1 MLTFLS
7 VYFSPQ
13 AHPRKLPS
21 RNVRG
26 LQHLLGWLFGKAL
39 MCCYFSFNVKVPWGP
54 LDSCGL
60 VTLGLRLDP
69 AVCDQKRCSRVGLVG
84 NGGGGLFHIFK
95 DNIIT
100 SCLRREWKY
109 LQFSSVTQYVRE
121 SKIVRQMGK
130 SYPTH
135 QWQRLRCPN
144 SASLAL
150 DHPSACTTKLS
161 LGFLKSP
168 GADFPGFLC
177 SLCLQSFF
185 LSIFIF
191 NLFLVGGLLL
201 YNVFIST
208 IQQCESAISTH
219 IPSPSYASLP
229 LPPILTL

>member
-1 MLTFLS
+1 
-7 VYFSPQ
+7 
-13 AHPRKLPS
+13 
-21 RNVRG
+21 
-26 LQHLLGWLFGKAL
+26 

-60 VTLGLRLDP
+60 VSLGLRLDP
-69 AVCDQKRCSRVGLVG
+69 AVCDQKQCSRVGLVG

-109 LQFSSVTQYVRE
+109 LQFSSVAQYVRE
-121 SKIVRQMGK
+121 SKTVRQMGK

-135 QWQRLRCPN
+135 QWWRLRCPD

-161 LGFLKSP
+161 LGYLKSP
-168 GADFPGFLC
+168 GAYFPGFLC
-177 SLCLQSFF
+177 SLHLQSFF

-191 NLFLVGGLLL
+191 NLFLIGG
-201 YNVFIST
+201 
-208 IQQCESAISTH
+208 
-219 IPSPSYASLP
+219 
-229 LPPILTL
+229 